1 MLYLLGAIIYLAGG
15 YLSSRY
21 IWNEDVLELL
31 VGKKNY
37 VDQMI
42 VLLIPLYFIGAC
54 VTFVTWPL
62 TAPAILIW
70 RCFNKRGQGR

>member
-1 MLYLLGAIIYLAGG
+1 MSVLLAMVIYLAGG
-15 YLSSRY
+15 YVSSRY
-21 IWNEDVLELL
+21 VWNEDVLALL

-37 VDQMI
+37 VDQMV

-70 RCFNKRGQGR
+70 RWFNKKG